1 MSQEKKPPQDDEDV
15 GRKIL
20 EIVGPS
26 SSAKKKESKERE
38 SSGAAASG
46 AAANLAGAFEEEAM
60 ESGEGE
66 RDAAHFRRLL
76 ESEVSRLTAACQG
89 WEAKLAGPSSP
100 PEGDAADRVRAA
112 VGKAR

>member
-26 SSAKKKESKERE
+26 SSAKKKERE
-38 SSGAAASG
+38 SSGAADSS

-66 RDAAHFRRLL
+66 RDAAHVRRLL
-76 ESEVSRLTAACQG
+76 DSEVSRLTEACKE
-89 WEAKLAGPSSP
+89 WEAKLAGPSSPP